1 MLGAWRWV
9 QALVL
14 EVHSDEG
21 AQFGGGIG
29 GSCCTRGSRHK
40 SRPRRN
46 GENSAVRDFEGSEV
60 ADSMEA
66 SSEGRAGSPQRRA
79 RSSLGPWTPVAGR
92 FCSTTR
98 RGCRAVDA
106 RSPIGHA
113 RCESSRE
120 CPRVGEVV
128 LSCGFHSD
136 GVVKDIAAFN
146 CRKRGEGH

>member
-1 MLGAWRWV
+1 M

-21 AQFGGGIG
+21 VQFGGGIG

-79 RSSLGPWTPVAGR
+79 EFGK
-92 FCSTTR
+92 
-98 RGCRAVDA
+98 
-106 RSPIGHA
+106 
-113 RCESSRE
+113 SRE
-120 CPRVGEVV
+120 EVERSEGISHKWV
-128 LSCGFHSD
+128 WTQHQHRCWSWSR
-136 GVVKDIAAFN
+136 
-146 CRKRGEGH
+146 CR